1 MTYLLDTDT
10 CVFWLRGKPPVREHL
25 QAVGPEAVAVSI
37 VTLAELR
44 YGAECSDQVAS
55 NHSAIDDFIA
65 PLSIVDIDAETA
77 RAFGEIKAELRRSGA
92 LIDDLD
98 LLIAATVHAHDL
110 ILVTNNQDHFGRV
123 PGLRLDNWIQSES

>member
-10 CVFWLRGKPPVREHL
+10 CVFWLRGKPSVREHL

-44 YGAECSDQVAS
+44 YGAECSDRVAG

-65 PLSIVDIDAETA
+65 PLRIMDVDTRTA
-77 RAFGEIKAELRRSGA
+77 RAFGEIKAKLRRSGS
-92 LIDDLD
+92 LIEDLD
-98 LLIAATVHAHDL
+98 LVVAATVHTHDL

-123 PGLRLDNWIQSES
+123 PGLRLENWI